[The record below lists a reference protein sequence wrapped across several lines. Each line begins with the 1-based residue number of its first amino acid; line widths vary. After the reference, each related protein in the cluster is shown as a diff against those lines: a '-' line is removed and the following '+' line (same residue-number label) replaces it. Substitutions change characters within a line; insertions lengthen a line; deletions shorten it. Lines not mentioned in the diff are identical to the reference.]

1 MIQLNLFRIDG
12 RKVGDICFPWR
23 QRRHHTLSI
32 CIKLNC
38 CFEIDL
44 KRLEV

>member
-1 MIQLNLFRIDG
+1 MIQLNVFRIDG
-12 RKVGDICFPWR
+12 RKVGDIRFSWR
-23 QRRHHTLSI
+23 QRRHSI